1 MEIKNNLKIDQ
12 SFLLVDSTSTLSKIN
27 ELKNNF
33 QKIKQKRK

>member
-1 MEIKNNLKIDQ
+1 MEIKNKPKTVK

-33 QKIKQKRK
+33 QKNYFF